1 MALQSR
7 VFYDGQMIAKLQ
19 ELDAA
24 FIGRPSL
31 FPQLLAKL
39 VLILIQVLGICGN
52 STGEFFLNFLH
63 FKLYLVGQRF
73 GIARQPRFWRIVFK
87 CEQPFYDLFRI
98 LVQLFNR
105 TWRDMNAK

>member
-1 MALQSR
+1 MLKNDSLKFFSITQPPQTQQQDEQATAMASSSNQAW
-7 VFYDGQMIAKLQ
+7 AKLQ

-52 STGEFFLNFLH
+52 STGEFFSIF
-63 FKLYLVGQRF
+63 
-73 GIARQPRFWRIVFK
+73 
-87 CEQPFYDLFRI
+87 
-98 LVQLFNR
+98 
-105 TWRDMNAK
+105 